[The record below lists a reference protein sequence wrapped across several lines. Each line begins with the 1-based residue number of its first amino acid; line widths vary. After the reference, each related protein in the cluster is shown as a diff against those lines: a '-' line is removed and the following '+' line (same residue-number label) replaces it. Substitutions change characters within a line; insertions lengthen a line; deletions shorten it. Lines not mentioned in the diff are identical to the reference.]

1 MSPLLFAFKQLTYD
15 RVKMLTAIMGVLFSC
30 VLIFMQ
36 MGFRETLFYSATLM
50 QHKLNGDVFLIHRQS
65 EALWRMKPF
74 PRTRLYQTLSV
85 QGVDDVTPLLVGQS
99 SWKNPETGIGRTAF
113 VLGIEP
119 EKIDYYQFDGIQES
133 AHRLKEMNVV
143 LFDELSR
150 PEYGPIRSLMDKGPL
165 TVEVDGYRVDVGG
178 IIRIGITFSADGN
191 LVTSKETFL
200 RMFPGLDQ
208 GYIHAGVIRLKP
220 GVDPHVVKTKIET
233 MMPPDVIVM
242 TKDEYIRHEK
252 AYWAD
257 VAPLGTIFNSGT
269 VIGFIVGFILVYQVL
284 FNDISNHLSEY
295 ATLKAVGYKGIFFVL
310 TVFWES
316 MLIAIIGFIPGVLFS
331 ALLYDLI
338 GGITHIPMEM
348 NLPLMLFV
356 FSMIFVM
363 CFLSGLLASRKLSK
377 ADPVE
382 LFT

>member
-15 RVKMLTAIMGVLFSC
+15 RIKMLTAIMGVLFSC
-30 VLIFMQ
+30 VLIFIQ
-36 MGFRETLFYSATLM
+36 MGFRDTLFYSATLM
-50 QHKLNGDVFLIHRQS
+50 QHKLNGDIFLIHRQS

-74 PRTRLYQTLSV
+74 PRTRLYQALSV
-85 QGVDDVTPLLVGQS
+85 PGVSDVASLLVGQS

-119 EKIDYYQFDGIQES
+119 EKVDYYQFEGISES
-133 AHRLKEMNVV
+133 ADRLRSMDVV

-150 PEYGPIRSLMDKGPL
+150 PEYGPIRSLLQKGPVH
-165 TVEVDGYRVDVGG
+165 VEVDGYRVDVGG

-208 GYIHAGVIRLKP
+208 GYIHAGVIRLTA
-220 GVDPHVVKTKIET
+220 GTDPYVVKTQIEK

-242 TKDEYIRHEK
+242 TKDEYIHHEK

-295 ATLKAVGYKGIFFVL
+295 ATLKAIGYKGIFFIL
-310 TVFWES
+310 AVFWES
-316 MLIAIIGFIPGVLFS
+316 MLIAVIGFVPGVVLS
-331 ALLYDLI
+331 AMLYSFI
-338 GGITHIPMEM
+338 GGITHIPMDM
-348 NLPLMLFV
+348 NLSLMGFV
-356 FSMIFVM
+356 FSMVFVM
-363 CFLSGLLASRKLSK
+363 CFLSGLLAARKLGK